1 MNAAALQDERALNH
15 KILGGEM
22 GKVLSTRK
30 TLVHILCVTLI
41 SVAMNF
47 VLEMPSAH
55 SFSLFE
61 PGSLLGPSLVG
72 TWEDT
77 DSWILNVNLVLQND
91 GEGRFGI
98 VKLKYTVSGGVI
110 KITTFDIWGQSTDSK
125 HKATIE
131 KDRLTLEPPLLFISH
146 FKRIK

>member
-1 MNAAALQDERALNH
+1 
-15 KILGGEM
+15 M